1 MTDRLGFILIPV
13 IVVLVG
19 CALTRPVDVALA
31 GQPPERL
38 TGPIVTQVEWKSA
51 EAVALRCASLQASF
65 GQFPTGAHGCTYASK
80 GGPIT
85 MVLPMDLH
93 PLISHELGHAHQL
106 RNGEAVSHKGFKYC
120 RAPVCNTLSAS
131 GIVRPHD

>member
-1 MTDRLGFILIPV
+1 MPGRLGFYLIPV
-13 IVVLVG
+13 IAILVG
-19 CALTRPVDVALA
+19 CAVMRPLDVALA
-31 GQPPERL
+31 GQPPARL
-38 TGPIVTQVEWKSA
+38 TGPITTQVEWKSA

-106 RNGEAVSHKGFKYC
+106 RNGEAVSHKDYK
-120 RAPVCNTLSAS
+120 
-131 GIVRPHD
+131 

>member
-1 MTDRLGFILIPV
+1 MTDRLGFILWPALAI
-13 IVVLVG
+13 LTG

-38 TGPIVTQVEWKSA
+38 TGDIVTLVEWKSA
-51 EAVALRCASLQASF
+51 EAVAVRCAQLQAIS
-65 GQFPTGAHGCTYASK
+65 GQIPTGGHGCAYAQN

-85 MVLPMDLH
+85 LVLPRDLH

-106 RNGEAVSHKGFKYC
+106 KAGEPVTHKGWK
-120 RAPVCNTLSAS
+120 
-131 GIVRPHD
+131 